1 MAKAWR
7 IVVERK
13 KKSRE
18 RNREESR
25 SSEGD
30 PVVVFVVEDDPVV
43 VVGDPRP
50 TIGWRWKRKSRRRKN
65 EGVTRKKDDR
75 TQGREEQSDRRPN

>member
-25 SSEGD
+25 SSEDD
-30 PVVVFVVEDDPVV
+30 PVVVFVEDDPVV